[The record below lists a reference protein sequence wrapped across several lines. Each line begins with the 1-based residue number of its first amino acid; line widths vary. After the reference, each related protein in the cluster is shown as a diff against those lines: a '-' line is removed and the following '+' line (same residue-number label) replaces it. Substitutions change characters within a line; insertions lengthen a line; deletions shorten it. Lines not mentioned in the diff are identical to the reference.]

1 MIAKEAVK
9 INADF
14 INAYLYRNKITG
26 IEFSQKLMYT
36 KCWWSARKRTKNF
49 VVPKHAA
56 MRMCDIYGFKWSD
69 LVGEGVPPVTE
80 EPHEPVCESDD
91 LKNFMQILQNIN
103 ENLKNINE
111 QLKGLE
117 WLHK

>member
-1 MIAKEAVK
+1 MKPKEAVK

-14 INAYLYRNKITG
+14 IDAYLHRNKITG
-26 IEFSQKLMYT
+26 IEFSQKLLYT
-36 KCWWSARKRTKNF
+36 KCWWSSRKRTKNF

-56 MRMCDIYGFKWSD
+56 MRMCDVFGFKWSD
-69 LVGEGVPPVTE
+69 LVGEGVPRVTE
-80 EPHEPVCESDD
+80 EPQEPVKETDD
-91 LKNFMQILQNIN
+91 LKTFMLILQNID
-103 ENLKNINE
+103 EKLKTIEE

>member
-1 MIAKEAVK
+1 MRVKEAVK

-14 INAYLYRNKITG
+14 LNAYLYRNKITG

-36 KCWWSARKRTKNF
+36 KCWWSQRKRTKNF

-56 MRMCDIYGFKWSD
+56 MRICDIYGIKWSD
-69 LVGEGVPPVTE
+69 LVGEGVSQEPE
-80 EPHEPVCESDD
+80 EPQEPIKETDD
-91 LKNFMQILQNIN
+91 LKTIMLILQNID
-103 ENLKNINE
+103 EKFKNIEE